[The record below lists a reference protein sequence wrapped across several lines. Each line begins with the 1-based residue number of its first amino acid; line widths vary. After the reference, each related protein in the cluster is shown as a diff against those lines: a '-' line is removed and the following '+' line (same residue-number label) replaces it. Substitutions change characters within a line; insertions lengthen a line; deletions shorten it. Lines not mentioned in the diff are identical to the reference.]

1 MSWQSRIY
9 NKYRLDEPI
18 IKIIS
23 DFTGLLLSHDFL
35 EFLIQ
40 ENRKYIIAKSI
51 PEIINSQSED
61 DRLIIT
67 AQLNIPSFL
76 KKQVDTYTFR
86 FEDIPFNGSTNLLS
100 NFETK
105 EIISILEYLD
115 AENPHFSL
123 TQKNYKELADA
134 ASQYQSI
141 KECHKYIRQIK
152 DRMNEELSLD
162 SVRFISDN
170 WSKLQ
175 YQSYLSGD
183 TSFTE
188 LTTSIDHYCSPFFES
203 GMWKDVFYSAPSS
216 PLSIDKIIP
225 NIKTDKSVKKALLC
239 FDCMGIPEWYLLKN
253 YLDSLDLT
261 YEESYIFSLIPSITS
276 IARSA
281 IYAGTYSVYDKSSP
295 GQRSEEKDLKSHFG
309 DDKTKY
315 LREKDYKS
323 KDDFIGYNT
332 VSILLNFFDDL
343 SHSAIIQESSLNK
356 FAYYNSVRDYLSKS
370 KVLDIFQDLVSE
382 GFSIYIC
389 SDHGSTIAKGNGQK
403 LDKFIQDKFAK
414 RGTLIDKE
422 SAPLIKQKT
431 IIIPFI
437 DDKLV
442 VIPENREMFSN
453 KDEYEINH
461 GGISIDEMIVPYVK
475 VIKE

>member
-9 NKYRLDEPI
+9 NKYRIDESI
-18 IKIIS
+18 TKIIT
-23 DFTGLLLSHDFL
+23 DYTGLLLSSEFLDFL
-35 EFLIQ
+35 TL
-40 ENRKYIIAKSI
+40 ENKQYIIAKSI
-51 PEIINSQSED
+51 SEIINSPSED
-61 DRLIIT
+61 DKIIIG
-67 AQLNIPSFL
+67 AHLNIPSFI
-76 KKQVDTYTFR
+76 KRQVDTYAFR
-86 FEDIPFNGSTNLLS
+86 FEDIPFNGSTSLLS
-100 NFETK
+100 DLDTK
-105 EIISILEYLD
+105 QIVTFLEYLD
-115 AENPHFSL
+115 KENPHVSL
-123 TQKNYKELADA
+123 NPRNYKELTDA
-134 ASQYQSI
+134 ALQYGSKKESQ
-141 KECHKYIRQIK
+141 KYINHIK
-152 DRMNEELSLD
+152 DKLNEELSLE
-162 SVRFISDN
+162 SIRFISDN

-175 YQSYLSGD
+175 YQSYLAGD

-188 LTTSIDHYCSPFFES
+188 LTTSIDYYCNPFFES
-203 GMWKDVFYSAPSS
+203 GMWKDVLYSSTSS

-239 FDCMGIPEWYLLKN
+239 FDCMGIPEWYLLKK

-261 YEESYIFSLIPSITS
+261 FEESSIFSLIPSITS

-295 GQRSEEKDLKSHFG
+295 GQRTEEKDLKSHFG
-309 DDKTKY
+309 EDQSVY

-323 KDDFIGYNT
+323 NDDFIGYNT
-332 VSILLNFFDDL
+332 VSILFNFFDDL

-370 KVLDIFQDLVSE
+370 KVLDIFQDLVNE

-389 SDHGSTIAKGNGQK
+389 SDHGSTVAKGNGQK
-403 LDKFIQDKFAK
+403 FDKYLQDKFAK
-414 RGTLIDKE
+414 RGTLINKE

-431 IIIPFI
+431 ISIPFI

-461 GGISIDEMIVPYVK
+461 GGISIDEMIVPFVK